1 MTKIPQQPP
10 TKSSFIS
17 KIPSI
22 AWVIIIP
29 AGIAGVL
36 AIIIGTFFGLATIEG
51 FASMI
56 LLVVGFFCF
65 RGLSSGDGGP
75 VGSFVL
81 AMSIVFFALMGMSID
96 QPGNFLYNKPLEM
109 AFCPPQTVLLRGVDT
124 YHLLP
129 GRTDIVQ
136 NFVCYDLS
144 GEQKKELGMGEII
157 LGRFVEYVLIG
168 YILFYL
174 AKFTQKKN
182 S

>member
-1 MTKIPQQPP
+1 MTQKPLPP
-10 TKSSFIS
+10 TKPSFFS

-29 AGIAGVL
+29 AVIAGGL

-51 FASMI
+51 FASML
-56 LLVVGFFCF
+56 LLVAGFFCF
-65 RGLSSGDGGP
+65 RGLSSDN
-75 VGSFVL
+75 GSPIDPFTL
-81 AMSIVFFALMGMSID
+81 AISIVFFALMGMSID

-144 GEQKKELGMGEII
+144 GEQKKELGMFEII
-157 LGRFVEYVLIG
+157 IGRFAEYVLIG
-168 YILFYL
+168 YILYFL
-174 AKFTQKKN
+174 NKFIQKKK

>member
-1 MTKIPQQPP
+1 MTNASLPP
-10 TKSSFIS
+10 NKPSFFS

-29 AGIAGVL
+29 ATIAAGL
-36 AIIIGTFFGLATIEG
+36 AIIIGAFVGLATIEG

-56 LLVVGFFCF
+56 LLVAGFFCF
-65 RGLSSGDGGP
+65 RGLSDPQYGQ
-75 VGSFVL
+75 VGSFSL

-96 QPGNFLYNKPLEM
+96 QPGNFVYNKPLEM

-129 GRTDIVQ
+129 GRTDIIQ
-136 NFVCYDLS
+136 NFACYDLS
-144 GEQKKELGMGEII
+144 GENKKELGTGEIV
-157 LGRFVEYVLIG
+157 LTRFVEYILIG
-168 YILFYL
+168 YILFFL
-174 AKFTQKKN
+174 NKFTHKKN